1 MRRALLTVL
10 VVLCAVAAWA
20 TAGTADNA
28 VSDSAVPTATCG
40 PGSHPETS
48 IQGRIPAADYTSGR
62 YLQGYTCNAEA
73 VAHEGSSG
81 GFKTL
86 RYTDSQGNTCAYYDS
101 TSLVPPTSTLTNLLG
116 QKGIGVVV
124 LDM

>member
-1 MRRALLTVL
+1 MRRLLLTLIVIL
-10 VVLCAVAAWA
+10 GTVAAW
-20 TAGTADNA
+20 TAVGSAANSGISTA
-28 VSDSAVPTATCG
+28 AVPTATCG

-86 RYTDSQGNTCAYYDS
+86 RYTDAQGNTCAYYDS
-101 TSLVPPTSTLTNLLG
+101 TSLVPPTSTITN
-116 QKGIGVVV
+116 
-124 LDM
+124 